1 MLYWVLV
8 CGSFNADKALVDPG
22 SRSSEECM
30 SVSAATLSVVL
41 PICGDAANLV
51 AVIRECLLVLP
62 TYFDDYEI
70 IIVDDGSPHSVSEQ
84 ADHLAASYAPVM
96 VIHHR
101 RPRGYG
107 LALISGLQVARGDY
121 LLCMDTFSPVNME
134 DVARVMPFVTTHD
147 LIVAYRL
154 QQPGMGSALYTRMLN
169 WLFALDLRDIG
180 ARFMLIQAHLVQPAK
195 LNARGALIY
204 AEMVVQASQHSAQRV
219 QVGISPYVRAGDG
232 HTDNLARINVWSF
245 WELVALRLRLGKA
258 PPPMTSV
265 QRPVWQQRTT
275 FGAGL
280 VAVAGGIWFLLRR
293 RG

>member
-1 MLYWVLV
+1 
-8 CGSFNADKALVDPG
+8 
-22 SRSSEECM
+22 M

-84 ADHLAASYAPVM
+84 ANHLAASYAPVM

-107 LALISGLQVARGDY
+107 LALVTGLRVARGDY

-134 DVARVMPFVTTHD
+134 DMARVMPFVATHD

-154 QQPGMGSALYTRMLN
+154 QQPGTGSALFIRMLN
-169 WLFALDLRDIG
+169 WLFALDMRDIG
-180 ARFMLIQAHLVQPAK
+180 ARFMLVRAHLVPPAE

-204 AEMVVQASQHSAQRV
+204 AEMVVQASQHGAQRV
-219 QVGISPYVRAGDG
+219 QVGVSTYVRADDV
-232 HTDNLARINVWSF
+232 HTENLAHINFWSF
-245 WELVALRLRLGKA
+245 WELIALRLRLGKA
-258 PPPMTSV
+258 RSPMTPV